1 MQKNIQKIVWICFS
15 RPIRNMQVICMVWF
29 SELYHNPSILTELL
43 MNSSQTLCLTQ
54 CFTETESA
62 NEQMQTLLKYCLEI
76 TLHSIEFITR
86 WTKVILPFSMGHA
99 ALHRGF
105 TLKTISLSSYKVPAE
120 SHLQKFYQ
128 IPSPEKIC

>member
-1 MQKNIQKIVWICFS
+1 
-15 RPIRNMQVICMVWF
+15 
-29 SELYHNPSILTELL
+29 

-86 WTKVILPFSMGHA
+86 
-99 ALHRGF
+99 
-105 TLKTISLSSYKVPAE
+105 
-120 SHLQKFYQ
+120 
-128 IPSPEKIC
+128 